1 MASDDHLE
9 SGFGDLQS
17 LLKGQGYSQG
27 QSDHTVLTKY
37 SNRGNIVTTLIVCGW
52 YKFERREDM
61 IRLKNGLAKEIEI
74 KYLVQLQY
82 FFGMEVAR

>member
-1 MASDDHLE
+1 MFGSKVCKLKNLYMASDDHLE

-37 SNRGNIVTTLIVCGW
+37 SNRGNIVTTLIVCG
-52 YKFERREDM
+52 
-61 IRLKNGLAKEIEI
+61 
-74 KYLVQLQY
+74 
-82 FFGMEVAR
+82 

>member
-1 MASDDHLE
+1 
-9 SGFGDLQS
+9 
-17 LLKGQGYSQG
+17 
-27 QSDHTVLTKY
+27 
-37 SNRGNIVTTLIVCGW
+37 
-52 YKFERREDM
+52 M